1 MNALISAHDRL
12 FGALENLTA
21 AWLMPTLARFAF
33 AATLVTFFWNSA
45 KTKLG
50 EGIGGLFSPS
60 FGAYAQIFPKQM
72 EAAGYDIS
80 NFGAF
85 HTLVVIAGM
94 WAEFI
99 LPLLI
104 VIGFATRLSS
114 LAMIGF
120 IAVLTLTDLY
130 GHGAIG
136 VPETLGAWF
145 DGKPDSVILD
155 QRLLWLVP
163 LILLVVRGAGPISID
178 GLLRRSQAVSG

>member
-1 MNALISAHDRL
+1 MNTLIKLHNSIFNAIERATE
-12 FGALENLTA
+12 GWLT
-21 AWLMPTLARFAF
+21 PTLARIIFAG
-33 AATLVTFFWNSA
+33 TLLVYYWGSA
-45 KTKLG
+45 LTKLG
-50 EGIGGLFSPS
+50 DGIFGFVIPS
-60 FGAYAQIFPKQM
+60 TGAYIQIFPKAV

-99 LPLLI
+99 LPLLV
-104 VIGFATRLSS
+104 VIGLATRLSS

-120 IAVLTLTDLY
+120 IVVLTLTDLY

-145 DGKPDSVILD
+145 DGKPDSVIMD

-163 LILLVVRGAGPISID
+163 LVLLVVRGAGPISID